1 MKHATTPVFDMLH
14 SLDFFTDLRTAL
26 AGVGLGGEEKFGVG
40 VYFAAA
46 SRFFQ
51 NPLRLC
57 VQEQTD
63 GGANYVVRRVAKL
76 LQPGSFVELPS
87 DSIEAWRGFREKPAH
102 KVLYLPD
109 GDGAWGKENS
119 TRFEITQN
127 QISRVVPVRREGR
140 VVEEREDIETAF
152 ACISTEHRD
161 WMRDTSR
168 WLTMLLEKPPQQT
181 GQKANSFFSH
191 PISLDEEQIVQWHRL
206 QDLIQERAQLGIV
219 LPDWADVVI
228 EETCKDERASRHLS
242 AYLQASDRMQRQAW
256 PFLIFGP
263 ILLVSFL
270 GLMFIPSTLS
280 IINLFGFDWLH
291 HGDHLDCDAGAA
303 AAFERAGRCA
313 THGSRHVHHQLHH
326 RDRHSDHQRRVVG
339 RNRRAMDGV
348 RAAVRLRRGADRA
361 RHRGGAL

>member
-242 AYLQASDRMQRQAW
+242 AYLQAWKTMCLFRSLRLSEKEITRRGGLTADFTDLAMAGSLVRKLFREKQWFPSTKTIFNKVTAEGEDAA
-256 PFLIFGP
+256 FLHP
-263 ILLVSFL
+263 ITGKGIRCRHRSKPVRWAPLLV
-270 GLMFIPSTLS
+270 
-280 IINLFGFDWLH
+280 
-291 HGDHLDCDAGAA
+291 
-303 AAFERAGRCA
+303 FEE
-313 THGSRHVHHQLHH
+313 
-326 RDRHSDHQRRVVG
+326 D
-339 RNRRAMDGV
+339 
-348 RAAVRLRRGADRA
+348 
-361 RHRGGAL
+361 